1 MINNQNFLNI
11 MFCLLFIARMI
22 KITLNDRGE
31 IYAKRKDRESK
42 FYRVILNIL
51 QYIKGVS
58 SYKCLI
64 SKFYLL

>member
-1 MINNQNFLNI
+1 MIEVKYML
-11 MFCLLFIARMI
+11 
-22 KITLNDRGE
+22 KE
-31 IYAKRKDRESK
+31 KDRESK

-64 SKFYLL
+64 SKFYLI